1 MVQITKKDFNQ
12 LRKELGLAFV
22 GLGEYSAT
30 LEDPDVCQ
38 KHLFKMYEILK
49 KYRPKGVVHCFSG
62 SLEMAKE
69 IINLNMYLGKGL
81 DKDLEKIK
89 KEKVDGT
96 ILFIDT
102 LRSNKEKVLC
112 DK

>member
-30 LEDPDVCQ
+30 LEGPDVCQ

-49 KYRPKGVVHCFSG
+49 KYR
-62 SLEMAKE
+62 E
-69 IINLNMYLGKGL
+69 
-81 DKDLEKIK
+81 EK
-89 KEKVDGT
+89 
-96 ILFIDT
+96 
-102 LRSNKEKVLC
+102 
-112 DK
+112 